1 MLHQVPDYSK
11 KRIGPGEDG
20 TGVYLT
26 GKQKVQGEADMKKW
40 FMNLVASDLIS
51 LDRSLPDHRHKQCH
65 KISYSDDLPVASVVI
80 IFTDEA
86 WSPLMRTVHSVINR
100 TPLKLLQEII
110 LVDDFSQ
117 RDELKEKLEEYIKR
131 FGNKVRLVR
140 ALERQGLIRAKLLG
154 AKEAVG
160 DVLVFLDSHCEVGE
174 GWLEPLLARIKD
186 KRSAVLCPIINHIS
200 AETLTY
206 SANDRPTN
214 VGGFSWSLHFLWDPM
229 PKEYFDADPT
239 EPIRSPTMAGGL
251 LAVDRSYF
259 FEVGGYDPKMDI
271 WGGENLEMSFRV
283 WMCGGS
289 IEFIPCSHVGHIFR
303 DGHPYNMIGPG
314 DNKDVH
320 GTNSKRLAEV
330 WMDDYKKF
338 YYIHR
343 LDLKVQFGKDV
354 GDLSER
360 RALRQ
365 KLRCKSFKWYLQNV
379 AKNKFVLDE
388 NVAAFGALRN
398 PSSGLCLD
406 TLQRNE
412 DEVIPLCVFSCQNGK
427 SQTQIF
433 SLTND
438 GILRRELTCAKIDQD
453 TVGTNKTTV
462 QLVHC
467 GENEKEDK
475 WILKDGKLRNENMD
489 LCLDVTGLKNN
500 DNIIACS
507 CISDLDT
514 QKWEILKVDL

>member
-1 MLHQVPDYSK
+1 
-11 KRIGPGEDG
+11 
-20 TGVYLT
+20 
-26 GKQKVQGEADMKKW
+26 
-40 FMNLVASDLIS
+40 
-51 LDRSLPDHRHKQCH
+51 
-65 KISYSDDLPVASVVI
+65 
-80 IFTDEA
+80 
-86 WSPLMRTVHSVINR
+86 
-100 TPLKLLQEII
+100 
-110 LVDDFSQ
+110 
-117 RDELKEKLEEYIKR
+117 
-131 FGNKVRLVR
+131 
-140 ALERQGLIRAKLLG
+140 
-154 AKEAVG
+154 
-160 DVLVFLDSHCEVGE
+160 
-174 GWLEPLLARIKD
+174 
-186 KRSAVLCPIINHIS
+186 
-200 AETLTY
+200 
-206 SANDRPTN
+206 
-214 VGGFSWSLHFLWDPM
+214 
-229 PKEYFDADPT
+229 
-239 EPIRSPTMAGGL
+239 
-251 LAVDRSYF
+251 
-259 FEVGGYDPKMDI
+259 
-271 WGGENLEMSFRV
+271 
-283 WMCGGS
+283 MCGGS

-343 LDLKVQFGKDV
+343 LDLKGKDV